1 MDTHSLANFNPL
13 VASCQFW
20 GNRILVASISTVL
33 FCSNISIGQDNRG
46 IALREI
52 DRQDNQPA
60 LTGAR
65 AFVSSDTNKNEFG
78 IGYATFMLREGD
90 EAIERINAAEL
101 VEADNRIFYSF
112 VEAPAL
118 RKLKTFLQIPM
129 GNQIRAHKIWFL
141 FKSSDTSGP
150 LRLRMRGSGESRELR
165 VEIEA
170 CKPDPFE
177 RKYAKKWRKQFIDA
191 MAAQRAVND
200 YPPILEDYL
209 ESMLLGR
216 VRAKK
221 EDSKNKKKGK
231 VKSLS
236 RTVGVL
242 LDLESTRNDLIAESM
257 NPLPNDR
264 LVRTSLPQPIEL
276 PVKRSPVSPQTPVV
290 EEIAKV
296 VPASCF
302 YLRFGNWNNQIWLK
316 GLIEEYGGDLSRMLT
331 VRGYKNLVQSKF
343 LEQLCVQ
350 SGPLDKWFG
359 GTKVNDVALIGS
371 DFYFRSG
378 AGVGVVLQAQPN
390 QTESLRKN
398 FENKRKKIVQ
408 EARERI
414 FQRLPRNTGL
424 TIDDIDSVW
433 QGVSESRE
441 FAGHDV
447 NFIETRLRRAD
458 VKNENVLK
466 ATLEERVIYR
476 SYYVVK
482 GDFHLITTSVE
493 IVKQFLAIQNG
504 KSVSLAESQ
513 DFRAFRSKDPF
524 NVENNNRILFF
535 ASNAFLRNLFKPGF
549 QIELARRNRL
559 SARIQ
564 VLEMATLAAANEGV
578 RFFDADNVIA
588 QLIDGKFLPKGFD
601 LQGLERNGQSW
612 VDQERGRFGFF
623 KPLAD
628 VTVEDCT
635 RLEFGEYEEIK
646 AAVGVS
652 IRNLEPVY
660 FHLDR
665 RKKADDDGSRSI
677 EIVSFDSRI
686 TAIGE
691 DDLDWALGRLG
702 PKMESE
708 IEWGNAGKNRAGEEE
723 SENAP
728 PIVKLN
734 LSLKKKPIFKRNFD
748 YRLFLVVD
756 DDAEFDPQV
765 DLKAPSVLQQ
775 ILAEVPGFVAAQPA
789 AGVLDWFFP
798 EGRRESVVDE
808 SSNLLI
814 VDEGG
819 NESTVRRNDKWV
831 IRESKLLIS
840 PLYRLSES
848 TDAAGDG
855 AEVRGFNAVSY
866 NLARLQGL
874 ELKNLKIPLDDRC
887 QFHLEINE
895 LAPESNI
902 NRWVNS
908 INYRR
913 SWQTS
918 IANVKFMNF
927 VSRQLGT
934 DPRKVQAICQDLL
947 GVELVCSLG
956 GSYKVV
962 KTGGGIDMIFSD
974 AWPDFKNPELPKDYQ
989 APVLGW
995 FRGCDLR
1002 LSKEVD
1008 GERFELTGTLEVE
1021 RAPAGFALPVFEGFK
1036 GLFGGGQK

>member
-1 MDTHSLANFNPL
+1 MGTHSLANFYPL

-20 GNRILVASISTVL
+20 GNRILVASILTVL
-33 FCSNISIGQDNRG
+33 FCSNLSIGQDNQG
-46 IALREI
+46 IGLRQIE
-52 DRQDNQPA
+52 RQDNQPA

-65 AFVSSDTNKNEFG
+65 AFVSSDTDKDEFG
-78 IGYATFMLREGD
+78 IGYVTFMLQEGD
-90 EAIERINAAEL
+90 EAIERIGAAEL

-129 GNQIRAHKIWFL
+129 GNQIRVHKIWFL

-150 LRLRMRGSGESRELR
+150 LRLSMRGSGESRELR
-165 VEIEA
+165 VVIEV

-177 RKYAKKWRKQFIDA
+177 RKYAKKWRKQFVEA
-191 MAAQRAVND
+191 MAAQRAIND

-209 ESMLLGR
+209 ENMLLGR
-216 VRAKK
+216 VRIKK
-221 EDSKNKKKGK
+221 EDSRNKKKDK

-236 RTVGVL
+236 RTVGLL
-242 LDLESTRNDLIAESM
+242 LDLESTRSDLIAESM
-257 NPLPNDR
+257 NPPQNVLLAR
-264 LVRTSLPQPIEL
+264 SSLPRPIEL
-276 PVKRSPVSPQTPVV
+276 PVKRSPALAQAPVV
-290 EEIAKV
+290 EGIANV
-296 VPASCF
+296 VPANCF
-302 YLRFGNWNNQIWLK
+302 YLRFGNWSNQIWLK

-350 SGPLDKWFG
+350 SGPFDKWFG

-390 QTESLRKN
+390 QTGSLRKN
-398 FENKRKKIVQ
+398 FENKRKKIVK
-408 EARERI
+408 EAKERI
-414 FQRLPRNTGL
+414 FKRIPKESGL

-433 QGVSESRE
+433 QGVSEADE
-441 FAGHDV
+441 FAGHNV
-447 NFIETRLRRAD
+447 NFIETRVKRAD
-458 VKNENVLK
+458 VQNEIVLK
-466 ATLEERVIYR
+466 ATLEERVFYR

-504 KSVSLAESQ
+504 KGESLGESV

-524 NVENNNRILFF
+524 NEENNNRILFF
-535 ASNAFLRNLFKPGF
+535 ASNAFLRNLFKPSF

-564 VLEMATLAAANEGV
+564 VLEMATLAAVNEGV
-578 RFFDADNVIA
+578 RIFDAGNVIA
-588 QLIDGKFLPKGFD
+588 QLIDGEFLPKGFD
-601 LQGLERNGQSW
+601 LQGLERNGRSW

-628 VTVEDCT
+628 IVVEDCT
-635 RLEFGEYEEIK
+635 RLEFGEYEETK
-646 AAVGVS
+646 AAVGIS
-652 IRNLEPVY
+652 IRNVEPVY

-665 RKKADDDGSRSI
+665 REKANNDGSRSI

-708 IEWGNAGKNRAGEEE
+708 IEWVNAGKSTSGNEGAD
-723 SENAP
+723 SLP

-734 LSLKKKPIFKRNFD
+734 LSLKKKPILKPNFN

-775 ILAEVPGFVAAQPA
+775 ILAEVPGFVAADPA
-789 AGVLDWFFP
+789 AGVLNWFFP

-808 SSNLLI
+808 SSRELV
-814 VDEGG
+814 VDENG
-819 NESTVRRNDKWV
+819 NELSVKRNEKWV
-831 IRESKLLIS
+831 IRESKLLKS
-840 PLYRLSES
+840 PLYRLSDS
-848 TDAAGDG
+848 TDAVEVSAQ
-855 AEVRGFNAVSY
+855 VRGFNAVSY

-874 ELKNLKIPLDDRC
+874 ALENLKIPSGDRC

-962 KTGGGIDMIFSD
+962 KTGGGIDTIFSN
-974 AWPDFKNPELPKDYQ
+974 AWPDFENPELPKDYQ

-1021 RAPAGFALPVFEGFK
+1021 RASAGFALPVFEGFK